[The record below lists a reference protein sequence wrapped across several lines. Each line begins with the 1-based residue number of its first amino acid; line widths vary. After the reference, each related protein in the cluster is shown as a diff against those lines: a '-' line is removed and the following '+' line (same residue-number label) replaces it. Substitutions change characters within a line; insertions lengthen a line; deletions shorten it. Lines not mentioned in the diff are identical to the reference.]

1 MTSAT
6 CNEPYFFLLKWI
18 KWKDELY
25 TPSSSL
31 EKLSDD
37 FLNIENCPGHI
48 WFVILAPTILQVI
61 LLWGRKHEAK
71 RCTVCSYGT
80 YRWGRN
86 KTQQSWNHQE
96 ESDRS
101 IQNKITD
108 YRRRN
113 DCFQLTEWGGRGGGG
128 FMEKVI
134 FELGPKGQQTWGK
147 LGKEKW

>member
-48 WFVILAPTILQVI
+48 WFVFLAPTILQVI

-86 KTQQSWNHQE
+86 KTQQSWSHQE

-101 IQNKITD
+101 IHLDCILHTHSFYTLPVQNEYDKSIPQ
-108 YRRRN
+108 Y
-113 DCFQLTEWGGRGGGG
+113 
-128 FMEKVI
+128 
-134 FELGPKGQQTWGK
+134 QQV
-147 LGKEKW
+147 EIH

>member
-86 KTQQSWNHQE
+86 KTQQSRSHQE

-113 DCFQLTEWGGRGGGG
+113 DCFQLTEWGGAGRGWICG
-128 FMEKVI
+128 ESD
-134 FELGPKGQQTWGK
+134 LWTGPQRSANMG
-147 LGKEKW
+147 